1 MILLTLLF
9 FISHDSKI
17 VDFSIGHRLV
27 VCFLVVAI
35 IAGGIWAMRTI
46 SVDSTPDITN
56 NQVQVITVSPN
67 LSTEDIEQFIT
78 YPVEMAMAN
87 LPGVEDVRS
96 VSRFGLSLVTVIFKD
111 DMGTY
116 LPRQLVQEKLS
127 AVKEEI
133 PQGMG
138 SPEMG
143 PITTGLGEIYLY
155 SLEADTSLYTP
166 QELRTI
172 QDWTVR
178 RQLSMIPGVV
188 EVNSMGGSIKQYE
201 IAFSP
206 DRLNAAGVTI
216 SEMMDALEKNNV
228 NTGGAYIEREH
239 QSHFIRGEGV
249 VKSLDDIR
257 RIVVKNNAD
266 GMPVTINDVADKVG
280 YGSAIRYGAFT
291 QDGHEAVG
299 GAIMMLK
306 GSNSSKVIEDV
317 KARVAQVQK
326 TLPPGVTIKPFLD
339 RSDLIQRTTSTIARN
354 LIEGALIVVFVLVL
368 LLGSIRGGIITA
380 SLIPLALLFAFILM
394 RLTGVWANLM
404 SLGAIDFGIIVD
416 GTVIIVEG
424 TVHSLEGYIRSSG
437 KQALVSQHTVD
448 RLTAKAA
455 GSMMHSA
462 FFGQVIILLVFTP
475 ILFLAGVSGK
485 MFQPMAFT
493 FAYALLG
500 AIVLCL
506 TYVPVVTSLL
516 NGPRVNGWGWLRKAE
531 NATGRL
537 SHWIMRLAYRCYRPA
552 LLLSLRHKR
561 MVIGMTLGVFIGTAV
576 LFSRMGGE
584 FIPSL
589 DEGDIAFQ
597 LFLRPGSSLSE
608 TIKRETEVERVLLKE
623 FPEVKTVCGRIGV
636 SAVPNDPMGMDFTDS
651 FIILEKDR
659 SKWKTAKDK
668 KELLAKIEERIAQIP
683 GITCAFSQ
691 PVELRTNELITGIRE
706 DVAVKVYGENLD
718 TLNAIGHRLEHLI
731 ASIPG
736 ARDVAMERTSGLPQI
751 TVSYNRDKLAQY
763 GMDVERLNQYISTAF
778 AGGMAGEVFEGE
790 KRFSLVLRLSDAN
803 RTGID
808 DIRNLL
814 VDVPGGQQVPLSEL
828 ASISYKPGP
837 MQISRDGASRRVYV
851 GLNARG
857 RDVASVVADIDNAIR
872 QKITLPSGY
881 RVTYDGSF
889 KNLKEATSRMA
900 IVVPIALIII
910 FLLLYVALKSITE
923 ALMIYIAVPLATIG
937 GVIALA
943 LRGMPFSISAGVGF
957 IVLSGVA
964 VLNGLVLI
972 NRFNSLKTEGVNNV
986 ARRIYRGTQERL
998 RPIMLTAAA
1007 AMLGFLPMAVSGSA
1021 GAEVQR
1027 PLATVVI
1034 GGLFT
1039 STLLTLVMLP
1049 VLYAI
1054 VETVTRKKKV

>member
-1 MILLTLLF
+1 MIQ
-9 FISHDSKI
+9 KI
-17 VDFSIGHRLV
+17 IDFSIGHRLV
-27 VCFLVVAI
+27 VCFLVIAI

-56 NQVQVITVSPN
+56 NQVQVITVAPN

-78 YPVEMAMAN
+78 YPVEMAMSN

-111 DMGTY
+111 NMGTY

-127 AVKEEI
+127 VVKEEI
-133 PQGMG
+133 PKGMG

-206 DRLNAAGVTI
+206 DHLSAAGVTI
-216 SEMMDALEKNNV
+216 SEMMEALEKNNV
-228 NTGGAYIEREH
+228 NTGGAYIERDH

-257 RIVVKNNAD
+257 KIVVKNTPS
-266 GMPVTINDVADKVG
+266 GLPITINDVADKVG

-291 QDGHEAVG
+291 QNGHEAVG

-326 TLPPGVTIKPFLD
+326 TLPPGVRIKPFLD

-354 LIEGALIVVFVLVL
+354 LVEGALIVIFVLVL

-416 GTVIIVEG
+416 GAVIIVEG
-424 TVHSLEGYIRSSG
+424 TVHALERYIHDSG
-437 KQALVSQHTVD
+437 KPALISQHTVD
-448 RLTAKAA
+448 RLTAKSA

-531 NATGRL
+531 NATRRQ
-537 SHWIMRLAYRCYRPA
+537 SQRIMHLAYVCYHPA
-552 LLLSLRHKR
+552 LRLSLRHKAS
-561 MVIGMTLGVFIGTAV
+561 VIGLTIAVFVVTSV

-608 TIKRETEVERVLLKE
+608 TIKRETEVERVLLEE

-651 FIILEKDR
+651 FIILEKDK

-691 PVELRTNELITGIRE
+691 PVELRTNELMTGIRE
-706 DVAVKVYGENLD
+706 DVAVKVYGEDLD
-718 TLNAIGHRLEHLI
+718 TLNAIGHRLEQLI
-731 ASIPG
+731 ATIPG

-751 TVSYNRDKLAQY
+751 TVRYDRNKLAQY
-763 GMDVERLNQYISTAF
+763 GIDVERLNQYISTAF

-790 KRFSLVLRLSDAN
+790 KRFSLVLRLNDKN

-814 VDVPGGQQVPLSEL
+814 VDVPGGQQVPMSEL
-828 ASISYKPGP
+828 ADISYKPGP

-857 RDVASVVADIDNAIR
+857 RDVASVVSDIDQAIH
-872 QKITLPSGY
+872 KNITLPSGY
-881 RVTYDGSF
+881 RITYDGSF

-900 IVVPIALIII
+900 LVVPIALIII
-910 FLLLYVALKSITE
+910 FLLLYVALKSIIQ

-943 LRGMPFSISAGVGF
+943 LRDMPFSISAGVGF

-1007 AMLGFLPMAVSGSA
+1007 AMLGFLPMAISESA

-1039 STLLTLVMLP
+1039 STMLTLVMLP
-1049 VLYAI
+1049 VLYAL
-1054 VETVTRKKKV
+1054 VSRKNTRKG

>member
-1 MILLTLLF
+1 
-9 FISHDSKI
+9 
-17 VDFSIGHRLV
+17 
-27 VCFLVVAI
+27 
-35 IAGGIWAMRTI
+35 
-46 SVDSTPDITN
+46 
-56 NQVQVITVSPN
+56 
-67 LSTEDIEQFIT
+67 
-78 YPVEMAMAN
+78 
-87 LPGVEDVRS
+87 
-96 VSRFGLSLVTVIFKD
+96 
-111 DMGTY
+111 
-116 LPRQLVQEKLS
+116 
-127 AVKEEI
+127 
-133 PQGMG
+133 
-138 SPEMG
+138 
-143 PITTGLGEIYLY
+143 
-155 SLEADTSLYTP
+155 
-166 QELRTI
+166 
-172 QDWTVR
+172 
-178 RQLSMIPGVV
+178 
-188 EVNSMGGSIKQYE
+188 
-201 IAFSP
+201 
-206 DRLNAAGVTI
+206 
-216 SEMMDALEKNNV
+216 
-228 NTGGAYIEREH
+228 
-239 QSHFIRGEGV
+239 
-249 VKSLDDIR
+249 
-257 RIVVKNNAD
+257 
-266 GMPVTINDVADKVG
+266 
-280 YGSAIRYGAFT
+280 
-291 QDGHEAVG
+291 
-299 GAIMMLK
+299 
-306 GSNSSKVIEDV
+306 
-317 KARVAQVQK
+317 
-326 TLPPGVTIKPFLD
+326 
-339 RSDLIQRTTSTIARN
+339 
-354 LIEGALIVVFVLVL
+354 
-368 LLGSIRGGIITA
+368 
-380 SLIPLALLFAFILM
+380 
-394 RLTGVWANLM
+394 
-404 SLGAIDFGIIVD
+404 
-416 GTVIIVEG
+416 
-424 TVHSLEGYIRSSG
+424 
-437 KQALVSQHTVD
+437 
-448 RLTAKAA
+448 
-455 GSMMHSA
+455 
-462 FFGQVIILLVFTP
+462 
-475 ILFLAGVSGK
+475 
-485 MFQPMAFT
+485 
-493 FAYALLG
+493 
-500 AIVLCL
+500 
-506 TYVPVVTSLL
+506 
-516 NGPRVNGWGWLRKAE
+516 
-531 NATGRL
+531 
-537 SHWIMRLAYRCYRPA
+537 
-552 LLLSLRHKR
+552 
-561 MVIGMTLGVFIGTAV
+561 
-576 LFSRMGGE
+576 MGGE

-608 TIKRETEVERVLLKE
+608 TIKRETEVERVLLEE

-691 PVELRTNELITGIRE
+691 PVELRTNELMTGIRE

-1054 VETVTRKKKV
+1054 VEKVTKKKKVQTPIHQ

>member
-1 MILLTLLF
+1 MIQ
-9 FISHDSKI
+9 KI
-17 VDFSIGHRLV
+17 IDFSIGHRLV
-27 VCFLVVAI
+27 VCFLVIAI
-35 IAGGIWAMRTI
+35 IAGGVWAMKTI

-78 YPVEMAMAN
+78 YPVEMAMSN

-111 DMGTY
+111 NMGTY

-201 IAFSP
+201 ISFSP

-228 NTGGAYIEREH
+228 NTGGAYIERDH

-257 RIVVKNNAD
+257 KIVVKNNPD

-326 TLPPGVTIKPFLD
+326 TLPPGVRIKPFLD
-339 RSDLIQRTTSTIARN
+339 RSELIQRTTSTIARN

-416 GTVIIVEG
+416 GAVIIVEG
-424 TVHSLEGYIRSSG
+424 TVHALEGYIHSSG
-437 KQALVSQHTVD
+437 KTALISQHTVD
-448 RLTAKAA
+448 RLTAKSA

-537 SHWIMRLAYRCYRPA
+537 SHWIMHIAYLSYRPA
-552 LLLSLRHKR
+552 LRLSLRHKVS
-561 MVIGMTLGVFIGTAV
+561 VIGLTLAVFAGTAV

-623 FPEVKTVCGRIGV
+623 FPEVKTACGRIGV

-651 FIILEKDR
+651 FIILEKDK

-668 KELLAKIEERIAQIP
+668 KELLAKIEARIARIP

-691 PVELRTNELITGIRE
+691 PVELRTNELMTGIRE

-718 TLNAIGHRLEHLI
+718 TLNAIGHRLERLI
-731 ASIPG
+731 ATIPG

-751 TVSYNRDKLAQY
+751 TVRYNRDKLAQY
-763 GMDVERLNQYISTAF
+763 GMDVERLNQYVSTAF
-778 AGGMAGEVFEGE
+778 AGGIAGEVFEGE
-790 KRFSLVLRLSDAN
+790 KRFSLALRLNNNN

-814 VDVPGGQQVPLSEL
+814 VDVPSGQQVPMSEL
-828 ASISYKPGP
+828 AEISYKPGP

-857 RDVASVVADIDNAIR
+857 RDVASVVADIDNAIK

-881 RVTYDGSF
+881 RITYEGSF

-972 NRFNSLKTEGVNNV
+972 NRFNSLKMEGVNNV

-1039 STLLTLVMLP
+1039 STMLTLVMLP
-1049 VLYAI
+1049 VLYAL
-1054 VETVTRKKKV
+1054 VSHALKKKE